1 MSVFERINSDLVSA
15 MKAGDKGRTVTLRG
29 LKSAI
34 QYRKIDKGSD
44 LTDDEVIAVVSSTVK
59 KHKDSIEQYDK
70 AGRDDLVQEEKAQ
83 LEVALVYLPKQL
95 EAEEIEKE
103 VDEIIADVGASG
115 PSDIGKVMKGI
126 MPKLRGRADGKL
138 VKEIVSRRLS

>member
-44 LTDDEVIAVVSSTVK
+44 LTDDEV
-59 KHKDSIEQYDK
+59 
-70 AGRDDLVQEEKAQ
+70 
-83 LEVALVYLPKQL
+83 
-95 EAEEIEKE
+95 
-103 VDEIIADVGASG
+103 
-115 PSDIGKVMKGI
+115 
-126 MPKLRGRADGKL
+126 
-138 VKEIVSRRLS
+138 